1 MAEVMHMVDEND
13 VLDDLLVLF
22 YGMGMLIGDELM
34 LKCTMHDCDI
44 DLTNTSGIHHGLY
57 VC

>member
-13 VLDDLLVLF
+13 VLDDLLVFF
-22 YGMGMLIGDELM
+22 YGVGMLIGDELM
-34 LKCTMHDCDI
+34 LECAVHDCDI
-44 DLTNTSGIHHGLY
+44 DLTNASGIHHGLY